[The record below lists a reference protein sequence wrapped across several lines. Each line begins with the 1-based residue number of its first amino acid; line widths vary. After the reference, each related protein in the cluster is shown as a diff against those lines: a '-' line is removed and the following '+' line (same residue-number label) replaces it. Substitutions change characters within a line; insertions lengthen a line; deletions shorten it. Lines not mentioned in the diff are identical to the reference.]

1 MVLLTGKAQ
10 KEKKKEKEIGVSGFV
25 HPFSYPS
32 INVYKHS
39 HKNAVG
45 SSSGWVW
52 RHYNGFPLEEKTVS
66 NK

>member
-45 SSSGWVW
+45 SSSG
-52 RHYNGFPLEEKTVS
+52 
-66 NK
+66 